1 MNITRASASVA
12 ITSIDSVWQ
21 WSAVFFVLIGF
32 VVFSLSRSV
41 YVYEWYGIVI
51 PVVGS
56 ILIGYIV
63 WPAFRQLLFGSLLPF
78 LVGWLVGVNW
88 MVRWWGLSVD
98 KVVFRQD
105 APLDWS
111 SGRLLESDLGGFGC
125 NNPVVSV
132 VAPDTYSARGALLA
146 GSTKASTHF
155 PFYLYNRYS
164 VTSVCHMG
172 QGRVDR
178 RGACGFLFFSLLSFL
193 CACRCFSVYRVASPF
208 GKNQWESWLEYF

>member
-1 MNITRASASVA
+1 VPTDVVASELPTGFFLAVIFSLITWVAVSFLMNITRASASVA

-41 YVYEWYGIVI
+41 YVSEWYGIVI

-98 KVVFRQD
+98 KVVFRED
-105 APLDWS
+105 APL
-111 SGRLLESDLGGFGC
+111 
-125 NNPVVSV
+125 
-132 VAPDTYSARGALLA
+132 A
-146 GSTKASTHF
+146 
-155 PFYLYNRYS
+155 
-164 VTSVCHMG
+164 
-172 QGRVDR
+172 
-178 RGACGFLFFSLLSFL
+178 
-193 CACRCFSVYRVASPF
+193 
-208 GKNQWESWLEYF
+208 